1 MKFTYPVS
9 YYFLLATDY
18 TYVVTYVYLYKLL
31 RWCEE
36 SWFAVRH
43 GCSFDFQERLV
54 ESEGRPN
61 QDANCKPVSLFYTIG
76 YQCRSSSP
84 LGRVG
89 YCRSGQLCICF
100 GHSLAAVVERG
111 LGRGNF
117 RRSRCLAVT
126 VTALFEI
133 ATYCNFYQF
142 HCYGY
147 FWDYSLESHETNGT
161 SIFKVTVNFLSSWVL
176 QSYKSFQGVPLW

>member
-1 MKFTYPVS
+1 MLYCLLWPLEAVARGLDDVSNNRLKCAYVSGIRLPFDKKFTYPVS

-18 TYVVTYVYLYKLL
+18 IYVVTYVYLYKLL

-36 SWFAVRH
+36 SWFTVRH

-100 GHSLAAVVERG
+100 CHGLAAVVERG

-117 RRSRCLAVT
+117 RRSRCLAVIMT
-126 VTALFEI
+126 
-133 ATYCNFYQF
+133 
-142 HCYGY
+142 
-147 FWDYSLESHETNGT
+147 ETCVV
-161 SIFKVTVNFLSSWVL
+161 FVL
-176 QSYKSFQGVPLW
+176 CFVRNRHLL